1 MMQLEFGGRRYE
13 IPAGELTVGSDPA
26 CGLVLTGPG
35 VLPRHAVLKGSAE
48 GSAVIQRGSADA
60 ETLVNGVRLAA
71 EPAPILHGDKI
82 QIGGQD
88 LLVVDSR
95 KSGSTQF
102 MDASSVAAMA
112 AAAQSAPRAASPAPV
127 TGGRLVCLT
136 DGREYTI
143 AQTLVFGREAG
154 SDVVVE
160 NTQVSRRHAE
170 IAATGG
176 GYVLTDLSTN
186 GTFVNGQRVQGS
198 RTLARADMIRIADNE
213 FRFYADVVPAPK
225 TPTPAPV
232 PAESSPPPPPAPPP
246 SAPAAPPMPLSTPM
260 SSGPLPAPLKP
271 PAGAASRLNDT
282 MHGQSFRPTPT
293 PTAPPAPA
301 VEAARSGPGPMASL
315 LVRSGQLKGTRLP
328 IRVPVVNIGRADYND
343 VVLADE
349 SVSTAHA
356 KLQRREGVW
365 TLVDLGSTNG
375 TFVDGEQVQG
385 EVPLGPGATVRFGQ
399 VSTMFEPTDDA
410 MGVAKGSG
418 TRMMEPVQVPV
429 KAEPAAPPSPPP
441 SPSPAPPAAV
451 RPPAPPPPPPAP
463 PREAPARPAPR
474 RPPVVVTPPAR
485 ATGSKWLFPLVLA
498 AALAALILFLLQR

>member
-13 IPAGELTVGSDPA
+13 IPAGELAVGSDPA
-26 CGLVLTGPG
+26 GGVILTGEG
-35 VLPRHAVLKGSAE
+35 VKPRHAVLKGTSE
-48 GSAVIQRGSADA
+48 GSAVIQRGSADS
-60 ETLVNGVRLAA
+60 ETMVNGVRLGA

-82 QIGGQD
+82 QIGGQE

-102 MDASSVAAMA
+102 MDASAVAAMA
-112 AAAQSAPRAASPAPV
+112 ASHSAPKAAAPTPV

-143 AQTLVFGREAG
+143 ATTLVFGRDAG

-160 NTQVSRRHAE
+160 STQVSRRHAE
-170 IAATGG
+170 IAASAG
-176 GYVLTDLSTN
+176 GYLLTDLSTN
-186 GTFVNGQRVQGS
+186 GTYVNGQRVQGS
-198 RTLARADMIRIADNE
+198 RTLARADMIRIADYE
-213 FRFYADVVPAPK
+213 FRFYADAAPAAV
-225 TPTPAPV
+225 TPRSVTPL
-232 PAESSPPPPPAPPP
+232 P
-246 SAPAAPPMPLSTPM
+246 SAPPEAPASPVAHPPIPVSTPM
-260 SSGPLPAPLKP
+260 SSGPIPTPLKP
-271 PAGAASRLNDT
+271 PVGAANRLNDT

-293 PTAPPAPA
+293 PATPPPVVSAKTP
-301 VEAARSGPGPMASL
+301 PGPMASL
-315 LVRSGQLKGTRLP
+315 LVRSGVMKGTRLP

-343 VVLADE
+343 IVLADE

-375 TFVDGEQVQG
+375 TFVDGEQVKG
-385 EVPLGPGATVRFGQ
+385 EVPLGPGATIRFGQ

-418 TRMMEPVQVPV
+418 TRVLEPVQ
-429 KAEPAAPPSPPP
+429 APAAPAAKPVPPPSPPP
-441 SPSPAPPAAV
+441 SQVREQPP
-451 RPPAPPPPPPAP
+451 
-463 PREAPARPAPR
+463 RPAPR

-485 ATGSKWLFPLVLA
+485 SSSARWLVPLVIA
-498 AALAALILFLLQR
+498 VALAALIIFLLSR